1 MNSIIDHISDYV
13 DRASNDPAL
22 LENLSDQLV
31 PVMMH
36 LSLENVQLYKEKL
49 APLVHSVEEG
59 SPAYTYLLII
69 IGFSSYRTSKFSEV
83 VDSLISY
90 EVEFEDALTNVMSVC
105 INALIGASYRSLGQ
119 TEFALEY
126 FQRNIPYNQIE
137 RNDHEYFYSLTLYH
151 IAELYGEL
159 NEYEAMLDRHRLNL
173 EFFEHV
179 ENTDFYFRSLNGVGR
194 AYRGLNEYDKA
205 LTYLLEA
212 KEKSKKNGNIPF
224 QARSLHDLGSLY
236 AKINRIEASLEYF
249 GKALDLRKEHKLI
262 NASIST
268 TMEMARILID
278 DDRLNEA
285 IQLLKQALKEAEHL
299 AVKKK
304 AFNICKLLSEAY
316 EKNQQLSEALQYY
329 KKFYEIKES
338 VDNVYYTQAEN
349 QRIREINT
357 ILEEQKKLIEEQSLK
372 IEDSNVAIQAL
383 NENLEAIVHERTR
396 QLHERHE
403 QLKRYA
409 FMNAH
414 EVRGPLSTIL
424 GLLQIADTF
433 ATIEEKEELIQMIEE
448 SSLKLDQTVR
458 AMHQDLVQFNE
469 T

>member
-1 MNSIIDHISDYV
+1 MNTITDHLSDYV
-13 DRASNDPAL
+13 DRASNDPVL
-22 LENLSDQLV
+22 LENLSDQIV

-36 LSLENVQLYKEKL
+36 LSLENVQHYKEQL
-49 APLVHSVEEG
+49 EPLLHSLEKG
-59 SPAYTYLLII
+59 TKAYTYLLII
-69 IGFSSYRTSKFSEV
+69 IGFSTYRTSQYSEV
-83 VDSLISY
+83 VDTLISY
-90 EVEFEDALTNVMSVC
+90 ETEFEDVLTNVMSVC
-105 INALIGASYRSLGQ
+105 INSLIGASYRSLGQ

-126 FQRNIPYNQIE
+126 FQRNIPHNQIE

-159 NEYEAMLDRHRLNL
+159 HEYEAMLDRHRLNL
-173 EFFEHV
+173 EFFGPAG
-179 ENTDFYFRSLNGVGR
+179 NDDFYFRSLNGVGR
-194 AYRGLNEYDKA
+194 AYRGLEEFDKA

-212 KEKSKKNGNIPF
+212 KEKSKKKGNIPF
-224 QARSLHDLGSLY
+224 QARNLHDLGSLY
-236 AKINRIEASLEYF
+236 AKINNLDASLEYF

-262 NASIST
+262 NASITT

-285 IQLLKQALKEAEHL
+285 IQLLNQTLKEAEHL

-304 AFNICKLLSEAY
+304 EFSICKLLSEAY
-316 EKNQQLSEALQYY
+316 EKNHQLSEALHYY
-329 KKFYEIKES
+329 KRFYEVKAS

-383 NENLEAIVHERTR
+383 NENLEAIVHGRTR

-433 ATIEEKEELIQMIEE
+433 ATVEEKEELIQMIKE
-448 SSLKLDQTVR
+448 SSLKLDKTVR
-458 AMHQDLVQFNE
+458 AMHQDLVQFND

>member
-1 MNSIIDHISDYV
+1 MNTNTDHLSDYV
-13 DRASNDPAL
+13 DRAAKDPAL
-22 LENLSDQLV
+22 LENLSDQIV

-36 LSLENVQLYKEKL
+36 LSFENVQLYREKL
-49 APLVHSVEEG
+49 DPLLHSVDKG
-59 SPAYTYLLII
+59 SEAYTYLLII
-69 IGFSSYRTSKFSEV
+69 LGFSSYRASQYSEV
-83 VDSLISY
+83 VDTLASY

-105 INALIGASYRSLGQ
+105 INSLIGASYRSLGQ

-126 FQRNIPYNQIE
+126 FQRNIPHNQIE

-159 NEYEAMLDRHRLNL
+159 REYEAMLDRHRLNL
-173 EFFEHV
+173 EFFEPAG
-179 ENTDFYFRSLNGVGR
+179 NTDFYFRSLNGVGR
-194 AYRGLNEYDKA
+194 AYRELNQYDRA
-205 LTYLLEA
+205 LRYLLDAE
-212 KEKSKKNGNIPF
+212 EKSKKKGNIPF
-224 QARSLHDLGSLY
+224 QARNLHDLGSLY
-236 AKINRIEASLEYF
+236 ASLNRIDASLAYF
-249 GKALDLRKEHKLI
+249 GKALDLRKKHKLI
-262 NASIST
+262 NASITT

-304 AFNICKLLSEAY
+304 EFKICKLLSEAY
-316 EKNQQLSEALQYY
+316 EKNHQLSEALQYY
-329 KKFYEIKES
+329 KRFYEVKES

-357 ILEEQKKLIEEQSLK
+357 ILKEQKKLIEEQSLK
-372 IEDSNVAIQAL
+372 IEDSNIAIQAL
-383 NENLEAIVHERTR
+383 NENLEAIVLERTR

-433 ATIEEKEELIQMIEE
+433 ATSEEKEELIQMIEV

-469 T
+469 D